1 MITVYTVQQGE
12 LEYDDNFY
20 QVRSAEFGKV
30 AGQFLKLEEAQEL
43 KQKLIKFSY
52 ELLKDKLDLIE
63 FHNHFLDHKYP
74 IEVEDYERLHA
85 LEEDLEA
92 HVTIKAYD
100 LDDSPIVHPR
110 NKSPFQMYCSWNT
123 KDADTVNKLRKDAAD
138 DSEEEEKQTNT
149 YLDTDYDDPH
159 YESILE
165 QVMSIAEDQFDA
177 ANGFSW
183 YNIEHAWDEFLEYY
197 NSK

>member
-43 KQKLIKFSY
+43 KQKLINFTY
-52 ELLKDKLDLIE
+52 NILKDKLDLIE

-74 IEVEDYERLHA
+74 TEVEEYEKLYA
-85 LEEDLEA
+85 LEQDLEA
-92 HVTIKAYD
+92 HVTITTYD
-100 LDDSPIVHPR
+100 LDDSHIVHPD
-110 NKSPFQMYCSWNT
+110 NKSPYKWYCRWCT
-123 KDADTVNKLRKDAAD
+123 EDADIVNKQRKE
-138 DSEEEEKQTNT
+138 DSNENLTEDWKKP
-149 YLDTDYDDPH
+149 YLDMDYDNPE

-165 QVMSIAEDQFDA
+165 QIMDIAERRLDA
-177 ANGFSW
+177 GNGFSW
-183 YNIEHAWDEFLEYY
+183 YNIEYAWDEFLEYY
-197 NSK
+197 NKK